1 MHIALALA
9 VTVFDEEIAYRN
21 SSERT
26 VSMNA
31 PQPNPGNESL
41 QPDELRKELASIL
54 CAGLKR
60 ILPETSSDLSSN
72 SRDSLVDFSPLKS
85 GIARRKLRSR

>member
-26 VSMNA
+26 VSMNT
-31 PQPNPGNESL
+31 PQLNPGNESL

-60 ILPETSSDLSSN
+60 ILPENSSNLSSN
-72 SRDSLVDFSPLKS
+72 FRDSFVDFSPLKS